1 MLIYKLLYVIMTH
14 NIGVRIDDKLL
25 NDVKELGVNIS
36 ETVREALIKEV
47 ARRKT
52 QALRESLHK
61 LEEMLADENPQD
73 YIRLIRESRDQ
84 R

>member
-1 MLIYKLLYVIMTH
+1 MLYILMTH

-25 NDVKELGVNIS
+25 NDVKELHVNIS

-47 ARRKT
+47 ARKKT
-52 QALRESLHK
+52 QALRESLQK
-61 LEEMLADENPQD
+61 LEKMLADENPQD

>member
-1 MLIYKLLYVIMTH
+1 MTH

-47 ARRKT
+47 ARRKN